1 MKQILSITL
10 IVFAFNFSL
19 GQEVYLNVG
28 RNFTTYDYTNTL
40 GDENPNIESSSGNF
54 YEVGYIFPID
64 DKFKFS
70 TSLTLDQLN
79 ATGGN
84 LVNNYSWETDYIG
97 LQGMVRYNLLEFR
110 QGRYNFSPFS
120 VIIKAGMNF
129 NHIIDGI
136 QKINGQ
142 TFKLSN
148 ENEFKGVFI
157 KPVVGLD
164 LQFLFS
170 NNIAI
175 NLGYNLS
182 KNLSFSSKERL
193 NFNNRQL
200 QFGVL
205 MSFN

>member
-28 RNFTTYDYTNTL
+28 RNFTTYDYTNTQ

-64 DKFKFS
+64 YKFKFS

-110 QGRYNFSPFS
+110 QRRYNFSPFS

>member
-40 GDENPNIESSSGNF
+40 GGENPNIESSSGNF

-64 DKFKFS
+64 YKFKFS
-70 TSLTLDQLN
+70 TSLTLDQFN

-193 NFNNRQL
+193 NFNNQQL

>member
-40 GDENPNIESSSGNF
+40 GGENPNIESSSGNF

-64 DKFKFS
+64 YKFKFS
-70 TSLTLDQLN
+70 TSLTLDQFN

-97 LQGMVRYNLLEFR
+97 LQGIVRYNLLEFR

>member
-40 GDENPNIESSSGNF
+40 GGENPNIESSSGNF

-64 DKFKFS
+64 YKFKFS
-70 TSLTLDQLN
+70 TSLTLDQFN
-79 ATGGN
+79 DTGGN

-193 NFNNRQL
+193 NFNNQQL

>member
-28 RNFTTYDYTNTL
+28 RNFTTYDYTNTQ

-64 DKFKFS
+64 YKFKFS
-70 TSLTLDQLN
+70 TSLTLDQFN

-193 NFNNRQL
+193 NFNNQQL

>member
-28 RNFTTYDYTNTL
+28 RNFTTYDYTNTQ

-64 DKFKFS
+64 NKFKFS
-70 TSLTLDQLN
+70 TGLTLDQFN

-193 NFNNRQL
+193 NFNNQQL

>member
-40 GDENPNIESSSGNF
+40 GDENPNIEPSSGNF

-64 DKFKFS
+64 NKFKFS
-70 TSLTLDQLN
+70 TSLTLDQFN

-193 NFNNRQL
+193 NFNNQQL

>member
-28 RNFTTYDYTNTL
+28 RNFTTYDYTNTQ

-64 DKFKFS
+64 YKFKFS
-70 TSLTLDQLN
+70 TSLTLDQFN

>member
-40 GDENPNIESSSGNF
+40 GGENPNIESSSGNF

-64 DKFKFS
+64 YKFKFS
-70 TSLTLDQLN
+70 TSLTLDQFN

-97 LQGMVRYNLLEFR
+97 LQGIVRYNLLEFR

-193 NFNNRQL
+193 NFNNQQL

>member
-70 TSLTLDQLN
+70 TRLTLDQLN

-110 QGRYNFSPFS
+110 QRRYNFSPFS

-129 NHIIDGI
+129 NQIIDGI

>member
-28 RNFTTYDYTNTL
+28 RNFTTYDYTNTQ

-64 DKFKFS
+64 YKFKFS
-70 TSLTLDQLN
+70 TSLTLDQFN

-97 LQGMVRYNLLEFR
+97 LQGIVRYNLLEFR

-193 NFNNRQL
+193 NFNNQQL

>member
-28 RNFTTYDYTNTL
+28 RNFTTYDYTNTQ

-64 DKFKFS
+64 NKFKFS
-70 TSLTLDQLN
+70 TGLTLDQFN

-129 NHIIDGI
+129 NHIIDGK

>member
-1 MKQILSITL
+1 
-10 IVFAFNFSL
+10 
-19 GQEVYLNVG
+19 
-28 RNFTTYDYTNTL
+28 
-40 GDENPNIESSSGNF
+40 
-54 YEVGYIFPID
+54 
-64 DKFKFS
+64 
-70 TSLTLDQLN
+70 
-79 ATGGN
+79 
-84 LVNNYSWETDYIG
+84 
-97 LQGMVRYNLLEFR
+97 
-110 QGRYNFSPFS
+110 
-120 VIIKAGMNF
+120 MNF